1 MSLQNVL
8 SCLYTPSFAFEECS
22 FCLQNVPTYCFLLD
36 VKTVGVT
43 ATDAVMMAC
52 DSGMPEQ
59 PQDVMLEEMTRKLDL
74 KDDFNISIPIEP
86 LPEVQ
91 SDAVADNKVHE
102 MADIAVIYATVE
114 GWIPFCILL
123 LLLFLVFL
131 LLVLLL

>member
-1 MSLQNVL
+1 M
-8 SCLYTPSFAFEECS
+8 CP
-22 FCLQNVPTYCFLLD
+22 YCFLLD

-59 PQDVMLEEMTRKLDL
+59 HQDVILEEMTRKLDL
-74 KDDFNISIPIEP
+74 KDDFNMSIPIEP